1 MLVCL
6 VEERPVSAPSVVLT
20 EEQIRSR
27 VTELGAQISQ
37 QLSGELGG
45 QPLCV
50 TAVLDNGF
58 MFMCDL
64 VRRLDLPV
72 ICQFLKLESRDL
84 IEGGRER
91 RQILHTPIT
100 GIEGK
105 NFLLVDAVLHTGLT
119 LDYLVQQFRRK
130 GARSVRTAVLID
142 KPEERRV
149 EVNADYWAFRVAGRF
164 LVGYG
169 MGHQEL
175 HRNLPYVGNLAS
187 S

>member
-1 MLVCL
+1 M
-6 VEERPVSAPSVVLT
+6 SAPNVVLT
-20 EEQIRSR
+20 EEQIRNR
-27 VTELGAQISQ
+27 VAELGAQISQ
-37 QLSGELGG
+37 QLAGELDG
-45 QPLCV
+45 QPLLV

-64 VRRLDLPV
+64 VRKLTLPV

-84 IEGGRER
+84 IEYGRER
-91 RQILHTPIT
+91 RQILHTPLT

-142 KPEERRV
+142 RPEDRRV
-149 EVNADYWAFRVAGRF
+149 DVNADFWAFRLTDRF

-175 HRNLPYVGNLAS
+175 YRNLPYVGNMS
-187 S
+187 GS